1 MKRYRYR
8 AYPDQGQAT
17 ALARLFGCVRV
28 VFNDVIAAREA
39 AHRIGSPF
47 PSAGELSKRLL
58 TAAKKTPQRAWLA
71 EVSAVPLQQ
80 ALTDADRAYRNF
92 FASTIGRHKGRRVGV
107 PRFKS
112 KRGKQS
118 ARFTRNAG
126 FKTQQTTHGAGFLTL
141 PKIGRVRFALSRPL
155 PSEPSSVTVIREA
168 DGRYYLSFVVDVPT
182 PEPLPLTDRAAGVDV
197 GLTDLV
203 AIAYSDGA
211 REKIANPKWL
221 QTKERALA
229 RAQRSLARKQKGSQ
243 NRDKARHR
251 VAALHRKVREARL
264 DHHHKLA
271 RRLIDKNQVVV
282 VEGLNVAAL
291 ARTRMGKSVH
301 DAGWSTL
308 IRLVQEKAAEH
319 GREVRVMARWEPTSQ
334 VCAVCGV
341 KDGPKP
347 LHVRQWTCRACGA
360 RLDRDYNAAV
370 NIMLAAGLAENL
382 NACGPDVRRTLACAD
397 RVEAGTHR
405 TDRDTAAV

>member
-1 MKRYRYR
+1 M
-8 AYPDQGQAT
+8 
-17 ALARLFGCVRV
+17 
-28 VFNDVIAAREA
+28 
-39 AHRIGSPF
+39 
-47 PSAGELSKRLL
+47 
-58 TAAKKTPQRAWLA
+58 
-71 EVSAVPLQQ
+71 
-80 ALTDADRAYRNF
+80 
-92 FASTIGRHKGRRVGV
+92 
-107 PRFKS
+107 
-112 KRGKQS
+112 
-118 ARFTRNAG
+118 
-126 FKTQQTTHGAGFLTL
+126 
-141 PKIGRVRFALSRPL
+141 
-155 PSEPSSVTVIREA
+155 
-168 DGRYYLSFVVDVPT
+168 
-182 PEPLPLTDRAAGVDV
+182 
-197 GLTDLV
+197 
-203 AIAYSDGA
+203 
-211 REKIANPKWL
+211 
-221 QTKERALA
+221 
-229 RAQRSLARKQKGSQ
+229 
-243 NRDKARHR
+243 
-251 VAALHRKVREARL
+251 AALHRKVREARL